1 MFQFQTTP
9 FAEGKEEEF
18 RMTFS
23 ELTNIADRK
32 QLWRHA
38 LKLPEYGRLLDCM
51 RAYVRVSVKADDNTV
66 IEKIAEQVAIVYS
79 QLSEQMHARPSA
91 EDEVSLDAGH
101 LGHRNAHLVSCIA
114 DSLFV
119 KYEIINDIYSGNWD
133 DLAEDEKIQRDPSSE

>member
-38 LKLPEYGRLLDCM
+38 LKLPEYGLLLNCM

>member
-1 MFQFQTTP
+1 
-9 FAEGKEEEF
+9 
-18 RMTFS
+18 MTFS

-101 LGHRNAHLVSCIA
+101 LGHRNAHLVSCSA

>member
-1 MFQFQTTP
+1 
-9 FAEGKEEEF
+9 
-18 RMTFS
+18 MTS

-38 LKLPEYGRLLDCM
+38 LKLPEYGLLLNCM

>member
-1 MFQFQTTP
+1 
-9 FAEGKEEEF
+9 
-18 RMTFS
+18 MTFS

>member
-18 RMTFS
+18 RMTS

>member
-1 MFQFQTTP
+1 
-9 FAEGKEEEF
+9 
-18 RMTFS
+18 MTFS

-38 LKLPEYGRLLDCM
+38 LKLPEYGLLLNCM

>member
-1 MFQFQTTP
+1 ML
-9 FAEGKEEEF
+9 
-18 RMTFS
+18 MMS
-23 ELTNIADRK
+23 EPTNIADRK

-79 QLSEQMHARPSA
+79 QLSEQMHARRPSA